1 MVRLADE
8 RLRIGV
14 GTVKWLKSIDEPTLR
29 RDWLPDERRDQPTES
44 DLRAFLR
51 LVANVQSAEEN
62 NLVGDAS
69 HTADP
74 AGSLKW
80 VMGELPGSAAATAA
94 QRRLDELAK

>member
-1 MVRLADE
+1 MPGLAADE
-8 RLRIGV
+8 RLRIRV
-14 GTVKWLKSIDEPTLR
+14 RTVKWLKSIDEPTLR
-29 RDWLPDERRDQPTES
+29 RDWLPDEHRDQPTES
-44 DLRAFLR
+44 DLRAFLS

-69 HTADP
+69 KTADP

-80 VMGELPGSAAATAA
+80 VMAELPGSAAAA